1 MQTTLAN
8 DIDIIADKARYDEA
22 CRKLLADK
30 YILAWILKSSLAEY
44 TNSSIDDI
52 INLYIE
58 GNPEIKSVRVDPDA
72 TNSKIQGI
80 STDDK
85 SLTEGNIFYDI
96 RFNAI
101 TPSEN
106 GEVKTIIINIESQN
120 DFNPKYPLLKRAA
133 YYCGRML
140 SAQKGTV
147 FVKRHYEKL
156 QKVVSIWICNEPPPD
171 QQNSITLYSMKEQN
185 VIGEIKNP
193 IDDYDM
199 VTIVMMCLGNP
210 DRIENDVIHLLSVL
224 LSSEVLP
231 KDKKRI
237 LQDNFKIPMSYE
249 MENEVNI
256 MCNLSDGVERRGFNR
271 GLEKGYN
278 SGLEKGYDNGVIDT
292 VISYIKRKK
301 VSIEAALDDL
311 DIPDLKRSEYTKIL
325 KEHLQTQ

>member
-8 DIDIIADKARYDEA
+8 DIDIVA
-22 CRKLLADK
+22 LLADK
-30 YILAWILKSSLAEY
+30 YILAWILKSSLVEY

-58 GNPEIKSVRVDPDA
+58 GKPEIKSVRVDPDA

-120 DFNPKYPLLKRAA
+120 DFNPKYPLLKRAT

-147 FVKRHYEKL
+147 FVNQHYEKL

-171 QQNSITLYSMKEQN
+171 QQNSITLYSIKEQN
-185 VIGEIKNP
+185 VIGKIKNP

-199 VTIVMMCLGNP
+199 VTIVMMCLGDP
-210 DRIENDVIHLLSVL
+210 DRLENDVIHLLSVL

-256 MCNLSDGVERRGFNR
+256 MCNLSDGVERRGYN
-271 GLEKGYN
+271 KGFDAG
-278 SGLEKGYDNGVIDT
+278 SIERL
-292 VISYIKRKK
+292 ISYIKKKK

-325 KEHLQTQ
+325 KEHLQSQ

>member
-1 MQTTLAN
+1 MQTTLAD
-8 DIDIIADKARYDEA
+8 DIDITADKARYDEA

-44 TNSSIDDI
+44 ANSSIDDI

-58 GNPEIKSVRVDPDA
+58 GKPEIKTVRVDPDA
-72 TNSKIQGI
+72 TNSKTQGI

-101 TPSEN
+101 TPSDNAET
-106 GEVKTIIINIESQN
+106 KTIIINIESQN
-120 DFNPKYPLLKRAA
+120 DFNPKYHLLKRAV

-171 QQNSITLYSMKEQN
+171 QQNSITLYSLKEQN
-185 VIGEIKNP
+185 VIGRIQNNVN
-193 IDDYDM
+193 DYDM

-231 KDKKRI
+231 NDKKQI
-237 LQDNFKIPMSYE
+237 LRENFNIPMSYE

-256 MCNLSDGVERRGFNR
+256 MCNLSDGIERRG
-271 GLEKGYN
+271 YD
-278 SGLEKGYDNGVIDT
+278 SGSIDRL
-292 VISYIKRKK
+292 IAYIKKKK
-301 VSIEAALDDL
+301 VSIETALDDL
-311 DIPDLKRSEYTKIL
+311 DIPDIKRP
-325 KEHLQTQ
+325 

>member
-1 MQTTLAN
+1 MQTTLAD
-8 DIDIIADKARYDEA
+8 DIDITADKARYDEA

-44 TNSSIDDI
+44 SSSSIDDI

-58 GNPEIKSVRVDPDA
+58 GKPEIKTVRVDPDA

-101 TPSEN
+101 TPSDN
-106 GEVKTIIINIESQN
+106 GDVKTIIINIESQN

-140 SAQKGTV
+140 SAQKGTI

-156 QKVVSIWICNEPPPD
+156 QKVVSIWICNEPPPN

-185 VIGEIKNP
+185 VIGEIKNNV
-193 IDDYDM
+193 DDYDII
-199 VTIVMMCLGNP
+199 TIVMMCLGNP
-210 DRIENDVIHLLSVL
+210 DRIENDVLHLLSVL
-224 LSSEVLP
+224 LSSIVLP
-231 KDKKRI
+231 NDKKQI
-237 LQDNFKIPMSYE
+237 LQENFNIPMSYE

-271 GLEKGYN
+271 GLESGFNKGFD
-278 SGLEKGYDNGVIDT
+278 SGRVDSLL
-292 VISYIKRKK
+292 SYINKKK
-301 VSIEAALDDL
+301 VSIETALDDL
-311 DIPDLKRSEYTKIL
+311 GVPEVKRSEYAEIIKNQL
-325 KEHLQTQ
+325 SG